1 MIRVNSIQFPYN
13 IDKRDLNCTLSDVVS
28 EVDTDKYKNIILQR
42 EGILYNIKVE
52 DNIDS
57 KEVFRV
63 VSRKR
68 YKSLE
73 LSDIED
79 NQSLLILDDGFEWEI
94 ADISDMFT
102 PSTGSYFLI
111 FDLNDSTTEMD
122 VINLISSLSCRYG
135 IKFIPH
141 EQDEHTYLISLDSK
155 YLKEINTVFKD
166 IEKHSKEI
174 CTRWGIK
181 NIECIRKY
189 VKKKQY
195 YDDWTD

>member
-57 KEVFRV
+57 KEV
-63 VSRKR
+63 
-68 YKSLE
+68 SLE
-73 LSDIED
+73 LSSIED

-102 PSTGSYFLI
+102 PSTGSYFLTL
-111 FDLNDSTTEMD
+111 DLEDSTTEMD
-122 VINLISSLSCRYG
+122 VINLISSFSCRYG

-181 NIECIRKY
+181 SIECIRKY